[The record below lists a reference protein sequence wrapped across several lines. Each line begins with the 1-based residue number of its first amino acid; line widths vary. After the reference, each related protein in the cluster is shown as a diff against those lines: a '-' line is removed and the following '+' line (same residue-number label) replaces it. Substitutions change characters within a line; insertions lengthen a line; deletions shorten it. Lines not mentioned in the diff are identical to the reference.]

1 MGTYSSRAETQNELS
16 RRLLDLAQRCEKNCC
31 VTSSS
36 FLTPAECLEAE
47 KLRLPSDDVKLF
59 LSGGHPECERKM
71 AFFLPFF
78 LSEEDLDVEDAI
90 QVVQIRSFFGEPG
103 HRDYLGAILGLG
115 IERNRIGDILIN
127 SDTAVVFCMAS
138 VVPLLLREL
147 NKVGRCS
154 VKAEQFSLSD
164 ISFPERK
171 NRITEVTVKSMRL
184 DAVAGNMFGISRST
198 AAELIRLGAVSLN
211 YAVCEEP
218 DAQIKAN
225 DVISVHG
232 KGKGKISDIGGRSK
246 KDRLFVE
253 AEIYLN

>member
-36 FLTPAECLEAE
+36 FLTPAECQEAE

-78 LSEEDLDVEDAI
+78 MSVEDLDVEEVI
-90 QVVQIRSFFGEPG
+90 KLVQIRSFFGEPG

-115 IERNRIGDILIN
+115 IERNRIGDILIS

-138 VVPLLLREL
+138 IVPLLLREL

-154 VKAEQFSLSD
+154 VKAEQISLSD
-164 ISFPERK
+164 ISFPKRK
-171 NRITEVTVKSMRL
+171 TRIKEFTVKSMRL
-184 DAVAGNMFGISRST
+184 DAVAGNMFCISRST

-211 YAVCEEP
+211 YTVCEEP

-232 KGKGKISDIGGRSK
+232 KGKGKISNIGGRSK

-253 AEIYLN
+253 AEIYS

>member
-1 MGTYSSRAETQNELS
+1 MSTHSSRSEIQNELS
-16 RRLLDLAQRCEKNCC
+16 RRLLDLALRCEKNSC
-31 VTSSS
+31 VTNSS
-36 FLTPAECLEAE
+36 FLTPAECLDAE
-47 KLRLPSDDVKLF
+47 KIRLPSDDVKLF
-59 LSGGHPECERKM
+59 LSGGHPECERKI

-78 LSEEDLDVEDAI
+78 LSREDLDIQEAI
-90 QVVQIRSFFGEPG
+90 KPVRIRSFFGKPG

-115 IERNRIGDILIN
+115 IERNRIGDVLISN
-127 SDTAVVFCMAS
+127 DTAVVFCMAS

-147 NKVGRCS
+147 SKVGRCS
-154 VKAEQFSLSD
+154 VKTEQISLSD

-171 NRITEVTVKSMRL
+171 TRTRDFTVKSLRL
-184 DAVAGNMFGISRST
+184 DAVAGNMFGVSRST

-211 YAVCEEP
+211 YTVCEEP

-225 DVISVHG
+225 DIISVHG
-232 KGKGKISDIGGRSK
+232 KGKGKITDIGGRSK

>member
-31 VTSSS
+31 VTSSC
-36 FLTPAECLEAE
+36 FLTPAECQEAE

-103 HRDYLGAILGLG
+103 HRRTTTPTTTPPSDSTS
-115 IERNRIGDILIN
+115 LI
-127 SDTAVVFCMAS
+127 MAS

-154 VKAEQFSLSD
+154 VKADQISLTD
-164 ISFPERK
+164 VSFPERK
-171 NRITEVTVKSMRL
+171 TRIKEFTVKSMRL

-211 YAVCEEP
+211 YTVCEEP

-232 KGKGKISDIGGRSK
+232 KGKGKISNIGGRSK

-253 AEIYLN
+253 AEIYS

>member
-78 LSEEDLDVEDAI
+78 LSEEDLDVEQAI
-90 QVVQIRSFFGEPG
+90 KLVQIRSFFGEPG

-115 IERNRIGDILIN
+115 IERNRIGDILVN
-127 SDTAVVFCMAS
+127 NDTAVVFCMAS

-147 NKVGRCS
+147 NKVGHCS
-154 VKAEQFSLSD
+154 IKIQQISLSD

-171 NRITEVTVKSMRL
+171 TRIKEFTVKSMRL
-184 DAVAGNMFGISRST
+184 DAVTGNMFGISRST